1 MSLNLIHSRVADS
14 AVMFLGILA
23 VWALFQRLRSR
34 PLDGNWY
41 GAALLAE
48 ILLLVQFGLG
58 WVLYFQ
64 GFDALLP
71 RPFMHIL
78 YGVVAVITAL
88 GTMRPAAGAIPP
100 SPCCRM
106 RKPRAPASVTVVQLT
121 RTEPV
126 SARCTSTYASVT
138 GKVLSGSR

>member
-1 MSLNLIHSRVADS
+1 MTLNLIHSRVADS

-41 GAALLAE
+41 GAAIMAE

-58 WVLYFQ
+58 WILYFQ
-64 GFDALLP
+64 GFDAVLP

-78 YGVVAVITAL
+78 YGVVAIITLPAGYAYFSRLEDEKIKTLAL
-88 GTMRPAAGAIPP
+88 GLVCLFLWGILLRANQVVTLDVVAGI
-100 SPCCRM
+100 
-106 RKPRAPASVTVVQLT
+106 VV
-121 RTEPV
+121 
-126 SARCTSTYASVT
+126 
-138 GKVLSGSR
+138 

>member
-1 MSLNLIHSRVADS
+1 MTLNLIHSRVADS

-41 GAALLAE
+41 GAAIMAE

-58 WVLYFQ
+58 WILYFQ
-64 GFDALLP
+64 GFDAALP

-78 YGVVAVITAL
+78 YGVVAIISLPAGYAYFSRLEDEKIKALAL
-88 GTMRPAAGAIPP
+88 GLVCLFLWGILLRANQVVTLDVVAGI
-100 SPCCRM
+100 
-106 RKPRAPASVTVVQLT
+106 VV
-121 RTEPV
+121 
-126 SARCTSTYASVT
+126 
-138 GKVLSGSR
+138 SGLVV